1 MAFPYYKQPDQM
13 DCGPTCLRMVA
24 KHYGRNFKL
33 QTLRQLCEI
42 SKEGVSLLGISDA
55 AEKIGFRT
63 LGVKLN
69 SGQLKEAELP
79 CILHWRQNHFV
90 VLYKIKNHKYYLAD
104 PAAGLIA
111 LNEADFNRNWQ
122 GDKEKNEGISLLL
135 SPTPQFYEQEDE
147 KGSEVRWSF
156 LLRYLI
162 TYRKLVVQLLFG
174 MGIGSLLQLIT
185 PFLTQSIVDIGINTR
200 NLNFITIILIAQI
213 ALIIGRVSVEFIRS
227 WILLHISTRVNISIL
242 TDFLI
247 KLMKLPMSFFDTKMT
262 GDIMQRMSDQRNIQT
277 FLTGS
282 TLTTLFSMFNLLVFS
297 VVLAYYN
304 MAIFLVFGLS
314 STFYTVWIVLFLK
327 RRREL
332 NYKSFEV
339 SAKNQSSIVQLIG
352 GMQEIKLNNCEQQKR
367 WEWEHIQARLFKFN
381 VKNLALSQYQQGGA
395 TFINEGKN
403 ILITF
408 LSAEAVINGNL
419 TLGAMVAIQYIVGQL
434 SSPIEQLLGFIQ
446 GFQDA
451 KISQERLNEI
461 HQMQDEEPAGKEWN
475 HILPENKSL
484 FINDL
489 TFQYP
494 GAGNEPVLEN
504 INLYVPEGKTTA
516 IVGMSGSGKTTILK
530 LLLRFYEPQ
539 KGEIKVG
546 SQSIGNIGF
555 KTWRSQCG
563 VVMQDGFIFSD
574 SIERNI
580 AVGDEY
586 PDKERLRHAIK
597 VANIQDFIDS
607 LPLGLNTKIGAE
619 GNGISQGQRQRMLIA
634 RAVYKDPHYIF
645 FDEAT
650 NALDANNERV
660 IMNNLAEF
668 FKGRTVII
676 VAHRLSTVSNADNI
690 ILLDKGH
697 IVEQG
702 THHELTALKGGYY
715 KLVKNQ
721 LELGT

>member
-1 MAFPYYKQPDQM
+1 MIT
-13 DCGPTCLRMVA
+13 GP
-24 KHYGRNFKL
+24 
-33 QTLRQLCEI
+33 
-42 SKEGVSLLGISDA
+42 
-55 AEKIGFRT
+55 
-63 LGVKLN
+63 
-69 SGQLKEAELP
+69 
-79 CILHWRQNHFV
+79 
-90 VLYKIKNHKYYLAD
+90 
-104 PAAGLIA
+104 
-111 LNEADFNRNWQ
+111 
-122 GDKEKNEGISLLL
+122 
-135 SPTPQFYEQEDE
+135 
-147 KGSEVRWSF
+147 EVGWSF

-162 TYRKLVVQLLFG
+162 TYRKLIIQLFFG
-174 MGIGSLLQLIT
+174 LGIGSILQLIA

-200 NLNFITIILIAQI
+200 NLNFIYIILFAQI
-213 ALIIGRVSVEFIRS
+213 ALIIGRVSVDFIRS

-247 KLMKLPMSFFDTKMT
+247 KLMKLPIGYFDTKMT
-262 GDIMQRMSDQRNIQT
+262 GDIMQRMSDQKRIEG

-282 TLTTLFSMFNLLVFS
+282 TLSTLFSMFNLLVFS

-304 MAIFLVFGLS
+304 TTIFFVFAVS
-314 STFYTVWIVLFLK
+314 STLYTVWITLFLK
-327 RRREL
+327 RRRAL

-339 SAKNQSSIVQLIG
+339 SAKNQGSIVQLIG

-367 WEWEHIQARLFKFN
+367 WEWEHIQARLFKFS
-381 VKNLALSQYQQGGA
+381 VKSLALSQYQQGGA

-408 LSAEAVINGNL
+408 LSAQAVISGNL
-419 TLGAMVAIQYIVGQL
+419 TLGAMVAVQSIVGQL

-451 KISQERLNEI
+451 KISLERLNEI
-461 HQMQDEEPAGKEWN
+461 QMDDEEPVGKEWS
-475 HILPENKSL
+475 HTLPENKSL
-484 FINDL
+484 TLNNL
-489 TFQYP
+489 TFSYP

-504 INLYVPEGKTTA
+504 IELVIPHGKTTA
-516 IVGMSGSGKTTILK
+516 IVGMSGSGKTTIIK

-539 KGEIKVG
+539 KGDIKVG
-546 SQSIGNIGF
+546 GQQIGNIAF
-555 KTWRSQCG
+555 KTWRGQCG

-574 SIERNI
+574 TIERNI
-580 AVGDEY
+580 AVGDDY
-586 PDKERLRHAIK
+586 PDKAKLRHAIK

-607 LPLGLNTKIGAE
+607 LPLGLNTMIGAE

-660 IMNNLAEF
+660 IMDNLTRF
-668 FKGRTVII
+668 FEGRTVVI

-690 ILLDKGH
+690 IVLDKGR
-697 IVEQG
+697 IIEQG
-702 THHELTALKGGYY
+702 THNQLTALKGDYY

>member
-1 MAFPYYKQPDQM
+1 MRFQFYKQPDQM
-13 DCGPTCLRMVA
+13 DCGPTCLRMIA
-24 KHYGRNFKL
+24 RHYGRNFTV
-33 QTLRQLCEI
+33 QTLRRLCEI
-42 SKEGVSLLGISDA
+42 NKEGVSLLGISDA
-55 AEKIGFRT
+55 AEKIGFRSM
-63 LGVKLN
+63 GVKLN
-69 SGQLKEAELP
+69 AAQLKDAELP

-90 VLYKIKNHKYYLAD
+90 VLYNIKKHKYYLAD
-104 PAAGLIA
+104 PADGMVV

-122 GDKEKNEGISLLL
+122 SDAGSGIVLLL
-135 SPTPQFYEQEDE
+135 SPTPDFYEQENE
-147 KGSEVRWSF
+147 KGNEVRWSF

-162 TYRKLVVQLLFG
+162 TYRKLVIQLFFG
-174 MGIGSLLQLIT
+174 LGIGSMLQLIA

-200 NLNFITIILIAQI
+200 NLNFIYIVLFAQI
-213 ALIIGRVSVEFIRS
+213 ALIIGRVSVDFIRS

-247 KLMKLPMSFFDTKMT
+247 KLMKLPIGYFDTKMT
-262 GDIMQRMSDQRNIQT
+262 GDIMQRMSDQKKIEG

-282 TLTTLFSMFNLLVFS
+282 TLSTLFSMFNLLVFS

-304 MAIFLVFGLS
+304 ATIFFVFAVS
-314 STFYTVWIVLFLK
+314 STLYTIWITLFLK
-327 RRREL
+327 RRRAL

-339 SAKNQSSIVQLIG
+339 SAKNQGSIVQLIG

-367 WEWEHIQARLFKFN
+367 WEWEHIQARLFKFS
-381 VKNLALSQYQQGGA
+381 VKSLALSQYQQGGA

-408 LSAEAVINGNL
+408 LSAQAVISGNL
-419 TLGAMVAIQYIVGQL
+419 TLGAMVAVQSIVGQL

-451 KISQERLNEI
+451 KISLERLNEI
-461 HQMQDEEPAGKEWN
+461 HQMDDEEPVGKEWS
-475 HILPENKSL
+475 HTLPENKSL
-484 FINDL
+484 TLNNL
-489 TFQYP
+489 TFSYP

-504 INLYVPEGKTTA
+504 IELVIPHGKTTA
-516 IVGMSGSGKTTILK
+516 IVGMSGSGKTTIIK

-539 KGEIKVG
+539 KGDIKVG
-546 SQSIGNIGF
+546 GQQIGNIAF
-555 KTWRSQCG
+555 KTWRGQCG

-574 SIERNI
+574 TIERNI
-580 AVGDEY
+580 AVGDDY
-586 PDKERLRHAIK
+586 PDKAKLRHAVK
-597 VANIQDFIDS
+597 VANIQDFIDG
-607 LPLGLNTKIGAE
+607 LPLGLNTMIGAE

-660 IMNNLAEF
+660 IMDNLTRF
-668 FKGRTVII
+668 FEGRTVVI

-690 ILLDKGH
+690 IVLDKGR
-697 IVEQG
+697 IIEQG
-702 THHELTALKGGYY
+702 THNQLTALKGDYY
-715 KLVKNQ
+715 KLVRNQ